1 MTLIPPVGNEWVV
14 DARGCTP
21 AALRDRALIE
31 AFVARVLREVSLNAV
46 LPPLVHVFP
55 GEGGITAMVLLAES
69 HLTLHTFPEHGTL
82 TANLYCCTE
91 RAPWLWEER
100 VAEMFGAAR
109 VDVRTLA
116 RGGY

>member
-1 MTLIPPVGNEWVV
+1 MSDGLSGAPALAAVGEELGRTGRRLIVLD
-14 DARGCTP
+14 DAEG
-21 AALRDRALIE
+21 
-31 AFVARVLREVSLNAV
+31 VLDGLAAV

-91 RAPWLWEER
+91 RAAWPWEER

>member
-31 AFVARVLREVSLNAV
+31 GFVARVLREVSLNAV

-69 HLTLHTFPEHGTL
+69 HLTLHTFPEYGTL

-100 VAEMFGAAR
+100 LVEIFGATR